1 MEHINQRDII
11 PTHKEGRRMQAAP
24 RRNGLL
30 MLLMALT
37 SARVVFGIQFQ
48 SAGAL
53 GPAIMNDFGVAY
65 TALGALVGAY
75 SLLGIALALPVGWII
90 ARFGTKRTI
99 LSGLTLMIAGSLLIT
114 LSPSFSLAVAG
125 RLISGAGAVFLMV
138 ALPTVVLERFESST
152 LSVTMSVLISGF
164 PVGIG
169 LGFLLLPLFS
179 WWRVAMAGTVV
190 LAALSFCWLLSV
202 LPQSDEIRNARQ
214 KRIVPR
220 TPALFAALS
229 AGAVWGLLNSG
240 FSILLAFAPPFF
252 AASGMSAHNVG
263 VIVSL
268 AAFASVPTS
277 PAGAW
282 LIDRLPSPLLVVAA
296 GLILTSAILAAL
308 SQGAWPVGLL
318 IAAGIVIGPIA
329 GPIVALPGAVL
340 SPAERPLGMAAF
352 WLAFFVPMGL
362 LPLLA
367 GFVRDVTSDP
377 AAALLVGALL
387 TVFALLPLLA
397 YANICKD
404 LRLPSHQPASQN

>member
-1 MEHINQRDII
+1 MR
-11 PTHKEGRRMQAAP
+11 AAL

-30 MLLMALT
+30 MLLVALT
-37 SARVVFGIQFQ
+37 SARVVYGVQFQ

-53 GPAIMNDFGVAY
+53 GPAIMNECGVAF
-65 TALGALVGAY
+65 TSLGALVGAY

-90 ARFGTKRTI
+90 AKFGTRRTI
-99 LSGLTLMIAGSLLIT
+99 LSGLALMIAGSLLIT
-114 LSPSFSLAVAG
+114 VAPTFSFAVAG

-138 ALPTVVLERFESST
+138 ALPTVVLERFDPSS
-152 LSVTMSVLISGF
+152 LSVAMSVLISGF

-179 WWRVAMAGTVV
+179 WWRVGMAGTVA

-202 LPQSDEIRNARQ
+202 LPEASRTRDAGQ

-220 TPALFAALS
+220 TSALFAAIS

-252 AASGMSAHNVG
+252 AASGMSAHTVG
-263 VIVSL
+263 LIVSL

-282 LIDRLPSPLLVVAA
+282 LIDRVPNPLLVVAA
-296 GLILTSAILAAL
+296 GLILTSVILAAI

-318 IAAGIVIGPIA
+318 VAAGIVIGPIA

-352 WLAFFVPMGL
+352 WLTFFIPMGL
-362 LPLLA
+362 LPLSA
-367 GFVRDVTSDP
+367 GFVRDLTGNS
-377 AAALLVGALL
+377 AAALVTGA
-387 TVFALLPLLA
+387 VFPAFALLPLLA
-397 YANICKD
+397 YASIHSR
-404 LRLPSHQPASQN
+404 LRIRRQQPASRN

>member
-1 MEHINQRDII
+1 MRADGQ
-11 PTHKEGRRMQAAP
+11 
-24 RRNGLL
+24 RRNLL

-37 SARVVFGIQFQ
+37 SARIVYGVQFQ

-53 GPAIMNDFGVAY
+53 GPAIMSDFGIAY
-65 TALGALVGAY
+65 TSLGALVGAY

-99 LSGLTLMIAGSLLIT
+99 LAGLGLMVAGSLLIT
-114 LSPSFSLAVAG
+114 LAPTFSCAVAG

-138 ALPTVVLERFESST
+138 ALPTVVMERFDASS
-152 LSVTMSVLISGF
+152 LSVAMSVLISGF

-169 LGFLLLPLFS
+169 LGFLLLPLFG
-179 WWRVAMAGTVV
+179 WWRVAMALTVV
-190 LAALSFCWLLSV
+190 LAALSFSWLRGV
-202 LPQSDEIRNARQ
+202 MPEAEFNHTTQ

-220 TPALFAALS
+220 IPALLAAIS

-252 AASGMSAHNVG
+252 AASGMSAHTVG

-282 LIDRLPSPLLVVAA
+282 LIDRMSRPLLAVAV
-296 GLILTSAILAAL
+296 GLILTSAILAAI

-318 IAAGIVIGPIA
+318 VAAGIVIGPIA

-340 SPAERPLGMAAF
+340 SAAERPLGMATF
-352 WLAFFVPMGL
+352 WLTFFIPMGL
-362 LPLLA
+362 LPLAA
-367 GFVRDVTSDP
+367 GFMRDVTGNP
-377 AAALLVGALL
+377 AAALVTGA
-387 TVFALLPLLA
+387 VFPALALIPLLA
-397 YANICKD
+397 YASIRGS
-404 LRLPSHQPASQN
+404 LRRPAQAQIAE